1 MHITRAI
8 FRGVFTA
15 VAVLVGLLVGAVVT
29 LVSLGVFVFQRL
41 RGRRGPAP
49 RMARPRVRRPW
60 KTGDVIEV
68 AATEVPA
75 AETAAKHEPAQR
87 N

>member
-1 MHITRAI
+1 
-8 FRGVFTA
+8 
-15 VAVLVGLLVGAVVT
+15 
-29 LVSLGVFVFQRL
+29 
-41 RGRRGPAP
+41 
-49 RMARPRVRRPW
+49 MARPRVRRPW

-75 AETAAKHEPAQR
+75 AETAAKHEPAKHEPAQR